1 MRKVLSFVLVLSLVL
16 GSFSMAFAANEAQ
29 ASLSDI
35 AGNANEEAIT
45 VNFNLKIIDGMGDG
59 TFAPDQQVTR
69 AQFAAMIT
77 RALAIPESA
86 LAGYQTSTFKDT
98 TGYGWAVPYL
108 AFCQSKGI
116 LVGDGAGN
124 VMPGRTVSV
133 NEAVT
138 MVMRAVGYTN
148 NSAALVGVWPANYVS
163 LAQNNSLYKNVATA
177 VGVTRANAAQIIYN
191 ALTVDKVEVSADG
204 TTKVLSDRSNTDRG
218 KWKIVNML
226 TTGLNADEDTDYIV
240 IGNEDTLINLTPYI
254 GKMVTVYKEQDKP
267 YRILAIASED
277 STAVYGEFAKDV
289 TITSDGALTGTATF
303 EGDDDVDYTI
313 ASKAGNDIQYVMLN
327 GKIQTIGN
335 TAYTD
340 ITSDTSVTINGDVSG
355 KTIKDIYTITYWV
368 ADNAKKVSKSDLNQ
382 LTEERL
388 LGYDFATLKD
398 GSIDKTSFALAGV
411 ASLDKIAENNVVYV
425 YTEGKDGKEINKV
438 EVGTTVVTGEVT
450 KIKGSKYTVDGKEYK
465 FADLSTA
472 DRPEVGDDVVLYL
485 DVNGKIFDLDN
496 KTGSNDKYA
505 VKIESGNVKDEYHF
519 YTADDEDAWMV
530 VKSDAK
536 PAVTGATENKTIIGY
551 SLNKDGAMSTA
562 TNGGVFTVPS
572 ITHATLEAISLL
584 NVDGHK
590 YSVKSDAVV
599 FGISGPAVTGEI
611 TVATGIGNV
620 DTGKDLK
627 MVSFKLNSKNEVVAM
642 IVDDEFTNKTD
653 DDVYAVVDGIA
664 SVKNADGDKV
674 KQLTGQANGAKLDKL
689 TDDNYGWTAPALPE
703 LWKIEVKSDGTIK
716 NKINITNGLSYNGTT
731 YTTAGG
737 ADITV
742 KTIKNN
748 GATLVLATSNGAIVD
763 TVALAKNAVV
773 YRAIIDDSEVDSYA
787 VSDMGSINEGNTV
800 YLYDTDKDSDAAGYE
815 VVIYVTKW

>member
-86 LAGYQTSTFKDT
+86 LAGYKTSTFKDT

-163 LAQNNSLYKNVATA
+163 LAQNSNLYKNVATA

-226 TTGLNADEDTDYIV
+226 TTGLNATEDTGYIV

-254 GKMVTVYKEQDKP
+254 GKKVTVYKEQDKP
-267 YRILAIASED
+267 NRILAIASED
-277 STAVYGEFAKDV
+277 STAISGEFADDV
-289 TITSDGALTGTATF
+289 TVSSAGALSSTPKF
-303 EGDDDVDYTI
+303 EGDDDVDYTF
-313 ASKAGNDIQYVMLN
+313 ASRAGDNIQFVIKN
-327 GKIQTIGN
+327 GEIEAIQAAG
-335 TAYTD
+335 YP
-340 ITSDTSVTINGDVSG
+340 ITSADSITLNADVSG
-355 KTIKDIYTITYWV
+355 KTIKEVYTLTFWKE
-368 ADNAKKVSKSDLNQ
+368 DGAKKVSKSDLNQ

-398 GSIDKTSFALAGV
+398 GSIDKTSFQLVGV
-411 ASLDKIAENNVVYV
+411 SSLDKIAADNVVYV
-425 YTEGKDGKEINKV
+425 YTKGGDGKEINKV

-465 FADLSTA
+465 FAETKNATTDT
-472 DRPEVGDDVVLYL
+472 PEVGDEVVLYL
-485 DVNGKIFDLDN
+485 DNAGKIYTFDN

-505 VKIESGNVKDEYHF
+505 IMLSDASVKDEYKF
-519 YTADDEDAWMV
+519 YTGDDEATWINL
-530 VKSDAK
+530 KSDAK
-536 PAVTGATENKTIIGY
+536 DSIGGATKAGIQFKKIVGY
-551 SLNKDGAMSTA
+551 SLNKDGAMSSADVKNNATSTA
-562 TNGGVFTVPS
+562 TRLET
-572 ITHATLEAISLL
+572 ATLLVTS
-584 NVDGHK
+584 NGK

-599 FGISGPAVTGEI
+599 FGYVGTSSSGVVTDI
-611 TVATGIGNV
+611 DVATKIGNV
-620 DTGKDLK
+620 DTGKDLGY
-627 MVSFKLNSKNEVVAM
+627 VYYRLNSKNEVVALN
-642 IVDDEFTNKTD
+642 VHKAYTNKSAE
-653 DDVYAVVDGIA
+653 DVYAVVDGIA
-664 SVKNADGDKV
+664 SVTNADKDKV
-674 KQLTGQANGAKLDKL
+674 KQITGYANGAKLDKL
-689 TDDNYGWTAPALPE
+689 TDDNYNWTTPSLPQ
-703 LWKIEVKSDGTIK
+703 LWKIDVKGDGTIK
-716 NKINITNGLSYNGTT
+716 GRTVWTLG
-731 YTTAGG
+731 AGG
-737 ADITV
+737 DNTTV
-742 KTIKNN
+742 TAIKND
-748 GATLVLATSNGAIVD
+748 GATLTIATGAAVD
-763 TVALAKNAVV
+763 TVALAKDVVV
-773 YRAIIDDSEVDSYA
+773 YRAIIDDNEVDSYA
-787 VSDMGSINEGNTV
+787 LASKEDINEGNTV
-800 YLYDTDKDSDAAGYE
+800 YLYDTDTDDDAPGYE
-815 VVIYVTKW
+815 VVIFVTKWN

>member
-204 TTKVLSDRSNTDRG
+204 TTKVLSDRSNSDRG

-226 TTGLNADEDTDYIV
+226 TTGLNATEDTDYIV

-254 GKMVTVYKEQDKP
+254 GKLVTVYKEQDKP
-267 YRILAIASED
+267 YRILAVASED
-277 STAVYGEFAKDV
+277 STAVYGEFANDV
-289 TITSDGALTGTATF
+289 TITSSGALSGTTTF

-313 ASKAGNDIQYVMLN
+313 ASRAGDSIMYVMKN
-327 GKIQTIGN
+327 GEIETIGN
-335 TAYTD
+335 TAYAD
-340 ITSDTSVTINGDVSG
+340 ITSGVSVTVNADVSG

-368 ADNAKKVSKSDLNQ
+368 ADGAKKVSKSDLNQ
-382 LTEERL
+382 LSEERL

-398 GSIDKTSFALAGV
+398 GSIDKTSFELAGV
-411 ASLDKIAENNVVYV
+411 SSLDKIAENNVVYV
-425 YTEGKDGKEINKV
+425 YTKGADGKEINKV

-465 FADLSTA
+465 FADRSTA
-472 DRPEVGDDVVLYL
+472 DKPDVGDDVVLYL
-485 DVNGKIFDLDN
+485 DVNGKIFALDN

-505 VKIESGNVKDEYHF
+505 VLINATPVKDEYHF

-536 PAVTGATENKTIIGY
+536 PAVTGATVNQSIIGY

-562 TNGGVFTVPS
+562 TNGGVFTTIS
-572 ITHATLEAISLL
+572 HATLEAITLL

-599 FGISGPAVTGEI
+599 FGINPSLAVEDRI

-620 DTGKDLK
+620 DTGKDLG

-642 IVDDEFTNKTD
+642 IVNYQWTNKSDDE
-653 DDVYAVVDGIA
+653 VYAVVDGIA

-674 KQLTGQANGAKLDKL
+674 KQVTGYANGAKLDKL

-703 LWKIEVKSDGTIK
+703 LWKIDVKADGTIK
-716 NKINITNGLSYNGTT
+716 SKLNIVNGAVYKNTT
-731 YTTAGG
+731 YATAGG
-737 ADITV
+737 VSVTV
-742 KTIKNN
+742 SAIKND
-748 GATLVLATSNGAIVD
+748 GATLILSDGD

-773 YRAIIDDSEVDSYA
+773 YRAIINDGEVDSYA
-787 VSDMGSINEGNTV
+787 LSDKESINEGNTV
-800 YLYDTDKDSDAAGYE
+800 YLYDTDTDSDAPGYE